1 MYILTHTV
9 SFLYLFLLRSPLFS
23 SSPLLLFCRY
33 RTTAVKVAL
42 WSLLLLHGIAFPV
55 ATFLGAAW
63 VRREA
68 MGGSLCGDTPDTKE
82 RQLKDIRA
90 TGEVALWR
98 YYLDYDFE
106 ARYHWFRTVNMTV
119 MIVIVWAGTYLVP
132 ATGASARDIG
142 EANLAC
148 SMVQLLVVGSYL
160 ALLCALKPYVNS
172 RLRHWKQY
180 VMMFNQVTSIILIL
194 ARLLAEQA
202 QATVD
207 TTDTIAADATDAT
220 ALLDATRFTDLN
232 DRTALNS
239 TFENTVGSTVGTMTS
254 GEKAAPIFVASLVL
268 MYIAMVCCVLQ
279 FAVLLLT
286 FLYSLFTGAKKEQKI
301 ISRRIEYAAVVA
313 LAIQR

>member
-1 MYILTHTV
+1 
-9 SFLYLFLLRSPLFS
+9 
-23 SSPLLLFCRY
+23 
-33 RTTAVKVAL
+33 
-42 WSLLLLHGIAFPV
+42 
-55 ATFLGAAW
+55 
-63 VRREA
+63 
-68 MGGSLCGDTPDTKE
+68 MGGSLCRDSPDTKE
-82 RQLKDIRA
+82 RQLKDVRA

-106 ARYHWFRTVNMTV
+106 ARYHWFRAVNMTV
-119 MIVIVWAGTYLVP
+119 MIVIVWAGIYLQA

-142 EANLAC
+142 EANLAR
-148 SMVQLLVVGSYL
+148 SMVQLLIVGSYL

-202 QATVD
+202 QATMEITD
-207 TTDTIAADATDAT
+207 TTAADAT

-232 DRTALNS
+232 DRTALNG
-239 TFENTVGSTVGTMTS
+239 TFENTVGNTGGAVTS

-286 FLYSLFTGAKKEQKI
+286 FLYSLLTGAKKEQKI